1 MHRFSQLHSWR
12 HITNKQFNCAP
23 PLDDLMATFIES
35 LLSVYYQS
43 TIKQIG
49 IANDPG
55 GICVQTFGVDESVSS
70 GLSNAHILAVLQAL

>member
-1 MHRFSQLHSWR
+1 
-12 HITNKQFNCAP
+12 
-23 PLDDLMATFIES
+23 MATFIES